1 MNFYRDYLWMREV
14 VIKYRPML
22 AKLGFIIIMLYFS
35 KKRIIFILAIVV
47 LVTIVIHFYR
57 HPTKDSSSSAISVS
71 VSRVQQKDVT
81 ITTQA
86 IGSVQPFVTVS
97 VKSRVDGQLL
107 SVGFKEGDYV
117 KEGQVIFQ
125 IDPQPFRVALQQA
138 EANLA
143 HDQAQLEQFKKTLE
157 RYAPLIKKG
166 YVSQQEYDQAVAN
179 EKGQEAAVLADKAA
193 VANAQ
198 LNLGY
203 CTIRASISGR
213 TGNLLVNSGN
223 LIKATDVNPL
233 VIINKITPVYI
244 TFSLPE
250 QALSSIQREIKTG
263 KLLIDLQ
270 IKDQPGTLHAEVS
283 FIDNTVDA
291 TTGMIKLKAIFDNQ
305 HEELWPGEYVDV
317 TLPYATL
324 HQALLI
330 PTRSIQASPD
340 GSYVFVVGKDSS
352 VALKPIKV
360 GTALNNDTVV
370 EGLTEGDIVVVTGQA
385 QLVDGSLIHVEN
397 NAKLT
402 V

>member
-1 MNFYRDYLWMREV
+1 MMFV
-14 VIKYRPML
+14 SVI
-22 AKLGFIIIMLYFS
+22 
-35 KKRIIFILAIVV
+35 V
-47 LVTIVIHFYR
+47 LVAVLIHFYR
-57 HPTKDSSSSAISVS
+57 HPTNDSKSSAIAVS
-71 VSRVQQKDVT
+71 VASVQQKDVT

-125 IDPQPFRVALQQA
+125 IDPEPFRVALQQA

-143 HDQAQLEQFKKTLE
+143 HDQAQLDQFKKTLE
-157 RYAPLIKKG
+157 RYVPLMKKG
-166 YVSQQEYDQAVAN
+166 YVSQQEYDQAAAN
-179 EKGQEAAVLADKAA
+179 SKGQEAAVLADKAA

-198 LNLGY
+198 LNVGY

-213 TGNLLVNSGN
+213 TGNLLVNPGN

-250 QALSSIQREIKTG
+250 QALSSIQQEIKTG
-263 KLLIDLQ
+263 KLLVDLQ
-270 IKDQPGTLHAEVS
+270 IKGQPTILHGQVS
-283 FIDNTVDA
+283 FIDNTVDS

-317 TLPYATL
+317 TLPYTSL

-330 PTRSIQASPD
+330 PTRAIQASPD
-340 GSYVFVVGKDSS
+340 GPYVFVVGKDSS
-352 VALKPIKV
+352 VTLKSIKAGAV
-360 GTALNNDTVV
+360 LNNDTVV
-370 EGLTEGDIVVVTGQA
+370 EGLVVGDVIVVTGQA
-385 QLVDGSLIHVEN
+385 QLVDGSIIHIEN
-397 NAKLT
+397 DARLT
-402 V
+402 A